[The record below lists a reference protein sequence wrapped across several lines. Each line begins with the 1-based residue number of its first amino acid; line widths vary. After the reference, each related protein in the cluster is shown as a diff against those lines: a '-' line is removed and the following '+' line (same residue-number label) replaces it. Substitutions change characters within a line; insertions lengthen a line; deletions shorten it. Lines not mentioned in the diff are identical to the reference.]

1 MYNSLKFLLLFEINH
16 EVTKETGGIMMGIVE
31 AAHKARKASIKLAA
45 MSTESKNNA
54 LEMIIK
60 ALEDNMEEIKAAN
73 AIDKEKSE
81 KENVAKP
88 LIKRLIFDEKKCED
102 VTAGIR
108 SLIGLND
115 PVGKIQ
121 MQTELDT
128 DLILTRVACP
138 IGVIGVI
145 FESRPDALVQISTLC
160 LKSGNAVLLKGG
172 SEASNT
178 NRILF
183 EIIEKASVEAGMPEG
198 WIALMESRDDVNHIL
213 ALDKDID
220 LLIPRGSN
228 AFVQYI
234 MKHTNI
240 PVMGHADGI
249 CHTYVDERADIEM
262 AVNLVVDSKTQYVVV
277 CNALETLLVN
287 SKIAPTYLPKLKA
300 ALDAKSV
307 TLRGCERTRQI
318 IDCEAAT
325 EEDWKT
331 EYLDYVLAIKIVDSL
346 DEAIEH
352 INTYGSKHTD
362 TIISEVPEHVARF
375 MTLVDSANVFHNA
388 STRFSDGFRYGFG
401 AEVGISTA
409 KIHARGPVGLEGLL
423 IYKYK
428 LEGNGQIVGDY
439 ASGKKHFT
447 HRKLI

>member
-1 MYNSLKFLLLFEINH
+1 
-16 EVTKETGGIMMGIVE
+16 MGIVE
-31 AAHKARKASIKLAA
+31 AAHEARKASIKLAA
-45 MSTESKNNA
+45 MSTESKDHA

-60 ALEDNMEEIKAAN
+60 ALQENIEIIKEAN
-73 AIDKEKSE
+73 AKDK
-81 KENVAKP
+81 AKCEEEQIAMP
-88 LIKRLIFDEKKCED
+88 LIKRLNFDEKKCED
-102 VTAGIR
+102 VVAGIR
-108 SLIGLND
+108 SLIGLKD
-115 PVGKIQ
+115 PVGEIQ

-128 DLILTRVACP
+128 DLVLTRVACP

-172 SEASNT
+172 SEAAHT
-178 NRILF
+178 NRVLY
-183 EIIEKASVEAGMPEG
+183 EIIQKASTEAGMPEG
-198 WIALMESRDDVNHIL
+198 WIALMESRDDVNSIL
-213 ALDKDID
+213 ALNKDID
-220 LLIPRGSN
+220 LLVPRGSN

-249 CHTYVDERADIEM
+249 CHTYVDESADTKM
-262 AVNLVVDSKTQYVVV
+262 AVNLVTDSKTQYVVV

-287 SKIAPTYLPKLKA
+287 SKIADAFLPALKKS
-300 ALDAKSV
+300 LDEKNV
-307 TLRGCERTRQI
+307 TIKGCERTRAI
-318 IDCEAAT
+318 IPCEEAT
-325 EEDWKT
+325 VSDWET
-331 EYLDYVLAIKIVDSL
+331 EYLDYILSIKVVDSL
-346 DEAIEH
+346 EEAIEH

-362 TIISEVPEHVARF
+362 TIITENKEHVETF
-375 MTLVDSANVFHNA
+375 MNLVDSANVFHNA

-401 AEVGISTA
+401 AEVGISTS

-428 LEGNGQIVGDY
+428 LEGKGQIVGDY
-439 ASGKKHFT
+439 VSGKKTFI